1 MELRCIIEGNE
12 YIKLSI
18 IGVLLLTD
26 AIFLGYL
33 GDRGDEQREEYRP
46 KD

>member
-1 MELRCIIEGNE
+1 M
-12 YIKLSI
+12 

-26 AIFLGYL
+26 SIVCGYL
-33 GDRGDEQREEYRP
+33 GDRGDEQRKEYRP